1 MVFSR
6 PVRGCSLAVL
16 VLSSSLLLGATATSA
31 QTASAGAKKLN
42 IVVIFGDDVGY
53 WNISAYNQGMIVY
66 KTPNIDRIAHE
77 GALFADY
84 CSRVPFP
91 EEKS

>member
-31 QTASAGAKKLN
+31 QTASAGA
-42 IVVIFGDDVGY
+42 
-53 WNISAYNQGMIVY
+53 QMIGY